1 MTNISRKFLLALA
14 ASSALF
20 AAHPAAAVTT
30 TLTGGDAADGLILNG
45 TLAGAIFTNSGGTGA
60 TTTPITLQGYTV
72 SPYTANGATVSN
84 ITATGAQILTRD
96 GFVAAETP
104 TSAGFTNPTTPSA
117 NDTALI
123 NIVNSG
129 LLYAAGTA
137 SVTFTI
143 SGLKAGT
150 SYNLNFLTCATGY
163 GVRSEVVA
171 INGAAGDLIN
181 ITNVNAV
188 YDTTD
193 TAVASGTGTITAV
206 FSEGGTGTQDGDFTN
221 SVIVTTVPEP
231 STWATVAA
239 ATCLLVV
246 TLRCRAAMLA

>member
-1 MTNISRKFLLALA
+1 MTNFSCKFLFMLA
-14 ASSALF
+14 ASSALLI
-20 AAHPAAAVTT
+20 AHPASAVTT
-30 TLTGGDAADGLILNG
+30 TLTGGDTADGLVLTG

-60 TTTPITLQGYTV
+60 TTTPITLQNYTL
-72 SPYTANGATVSN
+72 SPYTTNGATVSN
-84 ITATGAQILTRD
+84 ITATGATVLTRD

-123 NIVNSG
+123 NVVNSG

-143 SGLKAGT
+143 KGLTAGT

-163 GVRSEVVA
+163 GARSEVVS

-181 ITNVNAV
+181 ITNVNAI

-193 TAVASGTGTITAV
+193 IGVASGTGTITAV
-206 FSEGGTGTQDGDFTN
+206 LSEGGTGTQDGDFTN
-221 SVIVTTVPEP
+221 AVIVTTVPEP
-231 STWATVAA
+231 STWATVAV
-239 ATCLLVV
+239 ATGLLAMAIR
-246 TLRCRAAMLA
+246 LRKPTRA